1 VDLSWSLL
9 LLFAGL
15 AGAAALW
22 HTTLGARELAN
33 EAAQETCVRLGARM
47 LDGTVAFRRL
57 RPVRGVDGW
66 LELERTYVFEYT
78 LDGATRRQGFVI
90 VAGKA
95 VESVGLEP

>member
-1 VDLSWSLL
+1 
-9 LLFAGL
+9 
-15 AGAAALW
+15 
-22 HTTLGARELAN
+22 
-33 EAAQETCVRLGARM
+33 M

-78 LDGATRRQGFVI
+78 LDGATAAAQGFVI

-95 VESVGLEP
+95 VESVGLELQTGVPLTVPRG

>member
-1 VDLSWSLL
+1 
-9 LLFAGL
+9 
-15 AGAAALW
+15 
-22 HTTLGARELAN
+22 
-33 EAAQETCVRLGARM
+33 M

-66 LELERTYVFEYT
+66 LELERTYVFDYT